1 MIYFNE
7 NFNKRKK
14 METKKIEEMT
24 KSFQKIIDLIKSK
37 KGEEKKQA
45 VISLKDEWDKYF
57 EVMITQVT
65 PLVEKIKNGEETPK
79 LSAMERLQIELD
91 IEESEKVKEMTKEEE
106 DSIILA
112 FRYAKA
118 ADKDMEENLLFPFL
132 KRMVSLSINLTAD
145 TEASKRNRKKILNII
160 EDIEKKD

>member
-1 MIYFNE
+1 
-7 NFNKRKK
+7 
-14 METKKIEEMT
+14 
-24 KSFQKIIDLIKSK
+24 
-37 KGEEKKQA
+37 
-45 VISLKDEWDKYF
+45 
-57 EVMITQVT
+57 
-65 PLVEKIKNGEETPK
+65 
-79 LSAMERLQIELD
+79 MERLQIELD
-91 IEESEKVKEMTKEEE
+91 IEESEKVKEITKEEE